1 MFNKK
6 LYKLFKN
13 WIYSKFVYFCTYCYW
28 DTTEKKLTTD
38 KETDLDNIIFQ
49 LKDTSSK
56 GYMKKMYDHLV
67 SKLKK
72 NDQAITINKISESKS
87 K

>member
-1 MFNKK
+1 M
-6 LYKLFKN
+6 L
-13 WIYSKFVYFCTYCYW
+13 KFIFYVRKYVYFCTYCYW

-49 LKDTSSK
+49 LKDTSNK
-56 GYMKKMYDHLV
+56 GYLKKMYDHLV

-72 NDQAITINKISESKS
+72 NEQTNTINLNSDCINFNLNFLN
-87 K
+87 

>member
-1 MFNKK
+1 M
-6 LYKLFKN
+6 
-13 WIYSKFVYFCTYCYW
+13 YFCTYCYW

-49 LKDTSSK
+49 LKDTSNK
-56 GYMKKMYDHLV
+56 GYLKKMYDYLV

-72 NDQAITINKISESKS
+72 NEQTNTINLNSDCINFNLNFLN
-87 K
+87 